1 MQWAKLPISVDEFA
15 AKVSAQREPFK
26 HCELLPGVSTLLHN
40 LSKRVSTHLHLAI
53 ASSAERD
60 FFKLKT
66 DKFHEVLSVISEDHR
81 TFGDDAIM
89 AGCKGKPAPD
99 IFAKTLKR
107 INDSLGLDERPIE
120 PEECLV
126 FEDST
131 AGVEAGRNAGMRVAW
146 VPHSGLLEVY
156 QGREGVVLNGM
167 LYGNYEDS
175 HETRAESGQLVDS
188 DLLKSMDGRATLVT
202 SLEDFPYQY
211 YGLDLQQ

>member
-15 AKVSAQREPFK
+15 AKVGAQREPFK
-26 HCELLPGVSTLLHN
+26 HCKLLPGVSTLLHN
-40 LSKRVSTHLHLAI
+40 LSKRVSSPLHLAI
-53 ASSAERD
+53 ASSAEKD

-66 DKFHEVLSVISEDHR
+66 DSFQEVLSVIPDNHR
-81 TFGDDAIM
+81 IFGHDAIM

-99 IFAKTLKR
+99 IFVKTLKR
-107 INDSLGLDERPIE
+107 VNDSLGADERPIG

-131 AGVEAGRNAGMRVAW
+131 AGVEAGCRAGMRVAW

-156 QGREGVVLNGM
+156 RGREGVVLNGM
-167 LYGNYEDS
+167 LEENYEDP
-175 HETRAESGQLVDS
+175 HEARVESGQLVNS

-202 SLEDFPYQY
+202 SLEAFPYGY